1 MFNKKIII
9 SLLLMG
15 ICLAETVNA
24 IGLSPL
30 SMDITVEKGKEV
42 EIVRNIQVSNP
53 EENPIRIS
61 TRVTG
66 AVADFITIQPDSFEL
81 PAGPGIRSTEA
92 RPYTWV
98 TVTFKIPREVTQSK
112 YTGEIV
118 FTQQPVL
125 GGTMGVSAELGIG
138 VSLNIGQMA
147 LAEFPPYILIMMFVM
162 VVLLVISVGF
172 KRKMV

>member
-1 MFNKKIII
+1 MLNKKIII

-15 ICLAETVNA
+15 ICLATIVNA

-42 EIVRNIQVSNP
+42 EVVRNIQVSNP

-61 TRVTG
+61 THVTG
-66 AVADFITIQPDSFEL
+66 SVADLITVQPDTFEL
-81 PAGPGIRSTEA
+81 PAGPGIRSSEA

-98 TVTFKIPREVTQSK
+98 TVNFKIPREVKQST
-112 YTGEIV
+112 YTGEII
-118 FTQQPVL
+118 FTQQPIL

-138 VSLNIGQMA
+138 VKLNIGQMA
-147 LAEFPPYILIMMFVM
+147 IAEFPPYILVMMFVM
-162 VVLLVISVGF
+162 VVLLVLSIGF